1 MADQETITNL
11 SELGEFALI
20 DKLVK
25 NVKIYNDS
33 TLKAVG
39 DDAAVIDHKDEQ
51 TLVSVDILCEG
62 VHFDMTYCPLKHLG
76 YKAAVVNFS
85 DIYAMNGT
93 PTQIVVGLGISSK
106 YSVEAI
112 EEIYRGIRLACD
124 RYHVDLVGGDTTA
137 SKSGLFISIT
147 VIGKAKKEDIVY
159 RNGAKPNDLLCVSGN
174 LGAAYTG
181 LLILEREKAAFMADP
196 NMQPEFAGYD
206 YILERQLKP
215 EARRDI
221 VEKLKEIKVKPTSM
235 IDISDGLAS
244 EVLHLCK
251 ESKVGCMVYEDRI
264 PMNQKT
270 IQTAKD
276 FNIVPSIAALNGGE
290 DYELLFTIAQSD
302 YEKVKDLDDVRS
314 RGIPFAAGPAEV
326 PYWERMMA
334 EARTDAAE
342 MGSSN
347 AWGAENAFY
356 TEQLA
361 PALDSLAGARAD
373 ETYQKS
379 QEYGDLKCFLDV
391 CDFCGIEPLIIIEP
405 VMGPYYDHIGIGR
418 ETREAAYARIRD
430 VVAAHPAARLCDFS
444 DHEYEP
450 GFLFDIVHFGWCG
463 WVSCEHALWDF
474 WQEG

>member
-1 MADQETITNL
+1 MADQENITNL

-33 TLKAVG
+33 TQKAVG
-39 DDAAVIDHKDEQ
+39 DDAAVIDNKDEQ

-137 SKSGLFISIT
+137 SKSGLFISVT

-181 LLILEREKAAFMADP
+181 LLILEREKAAFIADP

-221 VEKLKEIKVKPTSM
+221 IAKLKELNVKPTSM

-244 EVLHLCK
+244 EVLHICK

-302 YEKVKDLDDVRS
+302 YEKVKDMDDVRII
-314 RGIPFAAGPAEV
+314 GYI
-326 PYWERMMA
+326 
-334 EARTDAAE
+334 T
-342 MGSSN
+342 
-347 AWGAENAFY
+347 
-356 TEQLA
+356 
-361 PALDSLAGARAD
+361 AD
-373 ETYQKS
+373 EGQANLITPDNHQIP
-379 QEYGDLKCFLDV
+379 
-391 CDFCGIEPLIIIEP
+391 IE
-405 VMGPYYDHIGIGR
+405 
-418 ETREAAYARIRD
+418 AQ
-430 VVAAHPAARLCDFS
+430 
-444 DHEYEP
+444 
-450 GFLFDIVHFGWCG
+450 GFKHF
-463 WVSCEHALWDF
+463 
-474 WQEG
+474 

>member
-1 MADQETITNL
+1 MADQENITNL

-20 DKLVK
+20 DKLVQ

-137 SKSGLFISIT
+137 SKSGLFISVT
-147 VIGKAKKEDIVY
+147 VIGKAKKDDIVY

-221 VEKLKEIKVKPTSM
+221 IEKLKELKVKPTSM

-244 EVLHLCK
+244 EVLHICK

-302 YEKVKDLDDVRS
+302 YEKVKDMDDVRII
-314 RGIPFAAGPAEV
+314 GYITPDEGQANLITPDNHQIPI
-326 PYWERMMA
+326 
-334 EARTDAAE
+334 EA
-342 MGSSN
+342 
-347 AWGAENAFY
+347 
-356 TEQLA
+356 Q
-361 PALDSLAGARAD
+361 
-373 ETYQKS
+373 
-379 QEYGDLKCFLDV
+379 
-391 CDFCGIEPLIIIEP
+391 
-405 VMGPYYDHIGIGR
+405 
-418 ETREAAYARIRD
+418 
-430 VVAAHPAARLCDFS
+430 
-444 DHEYEP
+444 
-450 GFLFDIVHFGWCG
+450 GFKHF
-463 WVSCEHALWDF
+463 
-474 WQEG
+474 

>member
-1 MADQETITNL
+1 MADQENITNL

-137 SKSGLFISIT
+137 SKSGLFISVT

-221 VEKLKEIKVKPTSM
+221 IEKLKELKVKPTSM

-244 EVLHLCK
+244 EVLHICK

-302 YEKVKDLDDVRS
+302 YEKVKDMDDVRII
-314 RGIPFAAGPAEV
+314 GYITPDEGQANLITPDNHQIPI
-326 PYWERMMA
+326 
-334 EARTDAAE
+334 EA
-342 MGSSN
+342 
-347 AWGAENAFY
+347 
-356 TEQLA
+356 Q
-361 PALDSLAGARAD
+361 
-373 ETYQKS
+373 
-379 QEYGDLKCFLDV
+379 
-391 CDFCGIEPLIIIEP
+391 
-405 VMGPYYDHIGIGR
+405 
-418 ETREAAYARIRD
+418 
-430 VVAAHPAARLCDFS
+430 
-444 DHEYEP
+444 
-450 GFLFDIVHFGWCG
+450 GFKHF
-463 WVSCEHALWDF
+463 
-474 WQEG
+474 